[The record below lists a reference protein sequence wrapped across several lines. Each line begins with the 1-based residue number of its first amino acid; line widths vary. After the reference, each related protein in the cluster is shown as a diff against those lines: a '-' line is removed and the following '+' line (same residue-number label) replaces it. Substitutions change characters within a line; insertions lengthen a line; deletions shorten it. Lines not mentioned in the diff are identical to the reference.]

1 MIDPMEI
8 EPRAATHSI
17 DPSDFDNWAD
27 RQVAKGQLPTLI
39 RRLLQA
45 TLRDPEPRRIDIPSE
60 SSINYSGW
68 DGILEVG
75 RGNSWVPE
83 GVSGWEFSC
92 SKYINNRADRNYENR
107 TEDPLGIDM
116 ETSTFVFV
124 TPRVWNDKRTWL
136 RKRCAEGRWQDV
148 RAYDADDLVAWLE
161 QTDEV
166 TQWFL
171 GITQYF
177 PGGVQRRDDIV
188 ALSSQIQSLNS
199 TLERQA
205 KQPEPEPVQDSEHQE
220 ASGVL
225 DKVQDLIHHGLIV
238 TARASLREIE
248 HKVTQLPGPLRFRYL
263 THLGF
268 CELSEGKLDEAI
280 SLINEASK
288 IQPENP
294 TGITNASLAAR
305 LQQDFGQ
312 AVELAQKALELNHND
327 PIAASNLMASLWD
340 AGQNDQL
347 ENFISSEEWIFSE
360 PDSAEAL
367 AIIRKQQDRH
377 EDAEEIYR
385 SILEVDPENYHSWMG
400 LSQCL
405 ITRAQEDRIPILYSK
420 DSAGILHEAEL
431 AANQAVRILHHTQLV
446 ARRHEALLLRA
457 FARSRLDNT
466 TEALHD
472 VDSVLLE
479 SPENPN
485 AIRQK
490 GILLLKEGRAGEAR
504 SWLECIQDPDIR
516 TNSLL
521 QLADACLESGDATT
535 AISLLRGGF
544 SLDPPSWE
552 DLEKAQSLMRA
563 EFKAGAVD
571 SVGPML
577 EVAMSKYP
585 NEPTLFVL
593 SAVGSSLKGDTE
605 ATASALIRA
614 ISLSD
619 NSTKRMLQSQLGHL
633 YVEVCKFSD
642 AAEQFGKVCG
652 DDVTHPDAFPMLL
665 SLSNSGQY
673 RRALDVARKFRK
685 RLDLPPKNVLNVEA
699 EILGLVGDVKTAV
712 LRYRE
717 MCSRPD
723 STPDD
728 LVELA
733 ITQFRCGEHTDA
745 KKTFADI
752 HASTLGHNPQSLM
765 KLAHMKRFLGI
776 PGYIEDAYLSRR
788 YEPND
793 PSIQMGYLA
802 LFQSVSKDWEEPS
815 VVGPGC
821 SVRIRADEEEKWWHI
836 INSAESPKNDREL
849 PPDNELAQH
858 LLGQGT
864 GYAFNLQQGLGEIP
878 CEIVELQSKYV
889 RAFQEIFEE
898 FPLRFPGNPS
908 LSRIKMDSNFTPIFQ
923 NVDLRQLHVENAK
936 KLYESLQIPFVTFCS
951 LIGTSIFMT
960 WNEYIRQPDKQLW
973 FGEGSVQEANEGA
986 ELLRDAN
993 TITLDAIALLTVH
1006 RLQLSDLLKARFSN
1020 VSIPQYVFDEIQE
1033 EVFQMRVGNAPSG
1046 YVGKNQEGRYTFT
1059 EISED
1064 DWESWNEHMSS
1075 LLDLAESLERT
1086 PSYQILSVDE
1096 RQEAVEVFKPSGM
1109 GAIYLG
1115 DEENV
1120 TDSVLICDD
1129 LALSKMA
1136 RSRDTGVANSQAL
1149 LMEILNSGTITEETY
1164 SSKIEELALMNY
1176 WFVRVRSSDILSSL
1190 ELSSYQTTP
1199 GVLAMLRTL
1208 RGPDCSENTA
1218 ALVATEI
1225 INALARTTMLPD
1237 QFELL
1242 SFSVLREI
1250 RSGRHSNSIL
1260 HRFGNEISAR
1270 LQLIPIK
1277 QGHILQIVD
1286 TLIQPS
1292 P

>member
-1 MIDPMEI
+1 M
-8 EPRAATHSI
+8 
-17 DPSDFDNWAD
+17 
-27 RQVAKGQLPTLI
+27 
-39 RRLLQA
+39 
-45 TLRDPEPRRIDIPSE
+45 
-60 SSINYSGW
+60 
-68 DGILEVG
+68 
-75 RGNSWVPE
+75 
-83 GVSGWEFSC
+83 
-92 SKYINNRADRNYENR
+92 
-107 TEDPLGIDM
+107 
-116 ETSTFVFV
+116 
-124 TPRVWNDKRTWL
+124 
-136 RKRCAEGRWQDV
+136 
-148 RAYDADDLVAWLE
+148 AWLE

-171 GITQYF
+171 GITDKSPFAFQF
-177 PGGVQRRDDIV
+177 RDDID
-188 ALSSQIQSLNS
+188 ALSSKIQSLNS

-205 KQPEPEPVQDSEHQE
+205 QQPESEPVQDSEHQE
-220 ASGVL
+220 ASSVL
-225 DKVQDLIHHGLIV
+225 DKVQDLIHDGLII
-238 TARASLREIE
+238 TARARLTDIE
-248 HKVTQLPGPLRFRYL
+248 HKVTQLPGTLRFRYL

-268 CELSEGKLDEAI
+268 CELSEDKLDEAVA
-280 SLINEASK
+280 LINEAIE

-305 LQQDFGQ
+305 LKQDFGQ
-312 AVELAQKALELNHND
+312 AVELAQKSLEINPND
-327 PIAASNLMASLWD
+327 PIAAGNLMASLWE
-340 AGQNDQL
+340 AGHNEQL
-347 ENFISSEEWIFSE
+347 ENFISSEEWIFNE
-360 PDSAEAL
+360 ADSAEAL

-385 SILEVDPENYHSWMG
+385 SILEVDPENYRAWMG

-405 ITRAQEDRIPILYSK
+405 ITRAEEDRIPILYSK

-431 AANQAVRILHHTQLV
+431 AANQAVRILLHTQLV

-457 FARSRLDNT
+457 YARLRLDNT

-472 VDSVLLE
+472 VNSVLLE
-479 SPENPN
+479 SPENQN

-490 GILLLKEGRAGEAR
+490 GILLLKEGHAGEAR
-504 SWLECIQDPDIR
+504 SWLECIQDTDIR
-516 TNSLL
+516 TSSIL

-535 AISLLRGGF
+535 AISLLKGGF
-544 SLDPPSWE
+544 SFCPPSWD
-552 DLEKAQSLMRA
+552 DLQKAQSLMRA

-577 EVAMSKYP
+577 EVALSKHP
-585 NEPTLFVL
+585 NDPTLYVL

-619 NSTKRMLQSQLGHL
+619 SSTRRMLQSQLGHL
-633 YVEVCKFSD
+633 YAEVGKFSD

-652 DDVTHPDAFPMLL
+652 DDITHPDAFPMLL

-673 RRALDVARKFRK
+673 RSALDVARKFRK
-685 RLDLPPKNVLNVEA
+685 GLDFPPKNVLNVEA

-723 STPDD
+723 FTPDD

-733 ITQFRCGEHTDA
+733 ISQFRCGEHTDA
-745 KKTFADI
+745 IKTIADI
-752 HASTLGHNPQSLM
+752 DASTLGHNPQSLM
-765 KLAHMKRFLGI
+765 RLAHMKRFLGI

-802 LFQSVSKDWEEPS
+802 LFQSVSKDWKEPS
-815 VVGPGC
+815 VVGPDC

-836 INSAESPKNDREL
+836 INSGESPKNDREL
-849 PPDNELAQH
+849 PPDNKLAQH
-858 LLGQGT
+858 LLGHGT
-864 GYAFNLQQGLGEIP
+864 GHAFNLQQGLGEIS

-986 ELLRDAN
+986 ELLRNAK

-1020 VSIPQYVFDEIQE
+1020 VSIPQFVFDEIQE

-1046 YVGKNQEGRYTFT
+1046 YVGKDQEGRYTLT

-1064 DWESWNEHMSS
+1064 DWESWNEYMSS
-1075 LLDLAESLERT
+1075 VLEVAETLERT
-1086 PSYQILSVDE
+1086 PSYPILSVDE
-1096 RQEAVEVFKPSGM
+1096 PQETAEVFKLSGM

-1115 DEENV
+1115 NEEYA
-1120 TDSVLICDD
+1120 TDSVLIFDD
-1129 LALSKMA
+1129 LALSKIA
-1136 RSRDTGVANSQAL
+1136 RTRESGVANAQAL
-1149 LMEILNSGTITEETY
+1149 LVELLRSGTITEDTY

-1176 WFVRVRSSDILSSL
+1176 WFVRVKSSDILQSL
-1190 ELSSYQTTP
+1190 KLSNYHTTP
-1199 GVLAMLRTL
+1199 GVQAMLQTL

-1250 RSGRHSNSIL
+1250 QSGRHSNSIL
-1260 HRFGNEISAR
+1260 HRFGNEITAR

-1277 QGHILQIVD
+1277 QAHILQIVD